1 MDAFRF
7 LANAAAATYSLPE
20 KGPMRSRLDAM
31 VAPLLLHAD
40 EALKELDPSSKDGAG
55 ISSGSKSLSDSS
67 FVLSLRKTGEQ
78 QVARNLIAVMRTM
91 LDRCESEMR
100 PLMVAHEEIS
110 RVGGPASLASGAGSN
125 ASGEMDGA
133 AAGATGVEK
142 LPCELCGAL
151 VLASAFSDHVLGHGV
166 TLEDGLY
173 SESHSSLS
181 SSSSSSSSLGKKPSV
196 KAPGFGGC
204 RPEITLLAPEE
215 EEHTSSGSRSDGST
229 SLLRMPS
236 GTVLD
241 CVQSPPGFE
250 EEATT
255 LQQPPALGAAPTSDS
270 TTKAAAA
277 AEEVTKGPEASG
289 AIPQQPKKPSIAG
302 RRIVRAPRPKRP

>member
-1 MDAFRF
+1 MTPPSCCPCERRGS
-7 LANAAAATYSLPE
+7 N
-20 KGPMRSRLDAM
+20 RSRETSY
-31 VAPLLLHAD
+31 V
-40 EALKELDPSSKDGAG
+40 
-55 ISSGSKSLSDSS
+55 
-67 FVLSLRKTGEQ
+67 
-78 QVARNLIAVMRTM
+78 AVMRTM

-133 AAGATGVEK
+133 AAGASEVDK

-173 SESHSSLS
+173 SESHSS
-181 SSSSSSSSLGKKPSV
+181 SLGKKPSV
-196 KAPGFGGC
+196 KAPGFGGR
-204 RPEITLLAPEE
+204 RPEIMLRTPEGG
-215 EEHTSSGSRSDGST
+215 EHTSSGSRSDGST

>member
-31 VAPLLLHAD
+31 IAPMLTRAD

-110 RVGGPASLASGAGSN
+110 RVGGPASLASGAVSN

-133 AAGATGVEK
+133 AAGASEVDK

-173 SESHSSLS
+173 SESHSS
-181 SSSSSSSSLGKKPSV
+181 SLGKKPSV
-196 KAPGFGGC
+196 KAPGFGGR
-204 RPEITLLAPEE
+204 RPEIMLRTPEGG
-215 EEHTSSGSRSDGST
+215 EHTSSGSRSDGST

-255 LQQPPALGAAPTSDS
+255 LQQPPALGATPTSDS

-277 AEEVTKGPEASG
+277 AEDATKGSEASG
-289 AIPQQPKKPSIAG
+289 SILQQPKKPSTAG
-302 RRIVRAPRPKRP
+302 RRTVRASRSKRP